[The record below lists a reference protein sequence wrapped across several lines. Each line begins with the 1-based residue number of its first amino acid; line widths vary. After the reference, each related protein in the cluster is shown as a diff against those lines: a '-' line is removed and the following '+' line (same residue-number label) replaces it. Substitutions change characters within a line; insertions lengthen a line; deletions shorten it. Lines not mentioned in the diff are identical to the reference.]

1 MEANKT
7 KGTLIFGMDGE
18 VHFRVRADCS
28 SSKTEISDPDGFIDY
43 RLVHN
48 DLDVIIDDI
57 DSYFYRT
64 DEGDPILD
72 HHPDTLGYYGRNE
85 GSDI

>member
-18 VHFRVRADCS
+18 VHFRVRALN
-28 SSKTEISDPDGFIDY
+28 PDGFIDY